1 MQPSLG
7 YASTSRSESVGAAI
21 GFRAVGRLN
30 VLGALFRA
38 RARTHP
44 LLRQNLIRAKKIGTS
59 IFRKP
64 LFRTPNWK
72 SVYGLDKNRLRGV
85 FKKMNQGPEQCGE
98 KNDFV
103 VEE

>member
-1 MQPSLG
+1 MQPSLA

-21 GFRAVGRLN
+21 GFRAIGRLN

-38 RARTHP
+38 RANTP
-44 LLRQNLIRAKKIGTS
+44 APSPARQEIGTS

>member
-21 GFRAVGRLN
+21 GFRAIGRLN

-38 RARTHP
+38 RANTPAPSPKSHP
-44 LLRQNLIRAKKIGTS
+44 RREIGTS